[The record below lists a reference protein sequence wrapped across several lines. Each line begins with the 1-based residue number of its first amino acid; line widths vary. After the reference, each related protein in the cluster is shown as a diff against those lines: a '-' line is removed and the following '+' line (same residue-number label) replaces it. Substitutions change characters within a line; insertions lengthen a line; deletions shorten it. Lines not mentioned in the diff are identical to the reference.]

1 MKSLKSLNNHKL
13 IMEGWRKFLLTEAPV
28 VPSGGP
34 PVAQDKNTLPQELK
48 NMSSVDLTSWVKSL
62 NSNKAD
68 VLNTLF
74 AGLKDANPTDDAVKI
89 TSGVAVPCV
98 NLIPTQSEVVLDSSL
113 GFTLKNPAA
122 FAKYIKGNGP
132 FKVGA
137 PGNDAIVILNNRFI
151 IDGHHRWS
159 SLYCV
164 NPKAQ
169 IIAFNIQVS
178 LNPKTVLKLVQ
189 ASVKAS
195 LPPGAPMPT
204 NPGGGTNLFTISDNE
219 LFNYIRE
226 KITPAQAQL
235 FVKTGAVSTDQR
247 AGTVREPAPGAEQKV
262 AEAADKLTSYVTNTL
277 FRIIKTNV
285 DLMKVNNKPISGA
298 TPRPVMPQLDDVPG
312 SKVTAGGPTPK
323 ALEPLEKGMINFKP
337 PYKP

>member
-1 MKSLKSLNNHKL
+1 
-13 IMEGWRKFLLTEAPV
+13 MEGWRKFLLTEAPV
-28 VPSGGP
+28 VPAGTP
-34 PVAQDKNTLPQELK
+34 PVAQDKNILPQELK
-48 NMSSVDLTSWVKSL
+48 NMSSADLTSWVKSL

-74 AGLKDANPTDDAVKI
+74 AGLKDANQADDAVKI

-98 NLIPTQSEVVLDSSL
+98 NLIPTQSEVVLANSL
-113 GFTLKNPAA
+113 KFPLENPGK
-122 FAKYIKGNGP
+122 FAEYRKSNGP

-169 IIAFNIQVS
+169 IVAFNIQVS
-178 LNPKTVLKLVQ
+178 LSPKTVLKLVQ
-189 ASVKAS
+189 ASIKAS
-195 LPPGAPMPT
+195 LPAGAAIPT
-204 NPGGGTNLFTISDNE
+204 NAGGGVNLFTISDNE
-219 LFNYIRE
+219 ILNYIRQ
-226 KITPAQAQL
+226 IVTPELAQQ
-235 FVKTGAVSTDQR
+235 FVKTGVVSTDQR
-247 AGTVREPAPGAEQKV
+247 AGTVPQSTPSAEQQV
-262 AEAADKLTSYVTNTL
+262 AEAADKLTPYVINSL
-277 FRIIKTNV
+277 FRIIKPNI
-285 DLMKVNNKPISGA
+285 DLMKTNNKPISGA
-298 TPRPVMPQLDDVPG
+298 TPRPVMPQLDAVPG
-312 SKVTAGGPTPK
+312 SKVTAGGSTPK